1 MPRTYAVKAFFATN
15 LLKRHAQCPEAQRCA
30 RRGGDC
36 SSRPDDQVMLP
47 PALYDAEYSPVALPR
62 AASEPAQ
69 PQQWGARENF
79 FVCRTALT
87 LLRSGS
93 CLQDSRRAVLVSTA
107 NKADADAAA
116 AESYARKILSGHQA
130 RSDTSSARTLDTIV
144 RDVKSISARR
154 DHTPLSHVQRRSL
167 NMRRACALLSL
178 RAVFEGA
185 LGQRAC
191 RSLRCARACAA
202 CVLCSV
208 FSCARACTGAC
219 FALSLSRALALSRP
233 LDLSLPRSLA
243 PACVTGGHSAGWV
256 LPGQPR
262 DSAWR
267 PSTTSTA
274 RAT

>member
-1 MPRTYAVKAFFATN
+1 V
-15 LLKRHAQCPEAQRCA
+15 KRHAHCPEAQRCA
-30 RRGGDC
+30 RRGGDG

-47 PALYDAEYSPVALPR
+47 PALYDAEYSVAFPR

-69 PQQWGARENF
+69 PQAVARISLSAENRAARPRSP
-79 FVCRTALT
+79 VLT

-93 CLQDSRRAVLVSTA
+93 CLQGNRRAVLVSTA

-154 DHTPLSHVQRRSL
+154 DHIPLSHVQRRSL
-167 NMRRACALLSL
+167 NTCGVPAHCCPCALCS
-178 RAVFEGA
+178 RRRWDSERVE
-185 LGQRAC
+185 AC
-191 RSLRCARACAA
+191 VARVHAPHAYCFLCSVVCARAQ
-202 CVLCSV
+202 
-208 FSCARACTGAC
+208 ARA
-219 FALSLSRALALSRP
+219 SLSRSLAFSRY
-233 LDLSLPRSLA
+233 LDLSTSRSVA

-262 DSAWR
+262 ESAWR